1 MREPDK
7 RNESSKE
14 REPHIEN
21 EPKKIQMLQEEKSKI
36 RLDALR
42 NSVKAGQKITGIK
55 RAAIK
60 RLLPA
65 LNSDAVDMAYAIAV
79 DRKNHIR

>member
-1 MREPDK
+1 VREPDK

-14 REPHIEN
+14 REPQVEN
-21 EPKKIQMLQEEKSKI
+21 EPKKQMLQEEKTKI

-65 LNSDAVDMAYAIAV
+65 LDSDAIDMAYAIAV
-79 DRKNHIR
+79 DRNNHIR

>member
-14 REPHIEN
+14 REPQVEN
-21 EPKKIQMLQEEKSKI
+21 EPKKQMLQEEKTKI

-65 LNSDAVDMAYAIAV
+65 LDSDAIDMAYAIAV
-79 DRKNHIR
+79 DRNNHIR